1 MVPSARSR
9 LAAFVVAAGCG
20 GCGFIN
26 DVDGPSGLAIKK
38 FSVSPRELSPGAAAQ
53 LSWEVE
59 GAEDI
64 RIDNGIGVVK
74 SKGSAEVRPDR
85 STTYNITAKA
95 GTTVATAT
103 VQLLVPIASAS
114 PSPSPTPSSSPSPS
128 PTPSPSPS
136 PSSSP

>member
-1 MVPSARSR
+1 MVPSARFR
-9 LAAFVVAAGCG
+9 LAASLVAAVCG

-38 FSVSPRELSPGAAAQ
+38 FSVSPKELSPGAAAQ
-53 LSWEVE
+53 LSWDVE

-74 SKGSAEVRPDR
+74 AKGSMEVRPDR
-85 STTYNITAKA
+85 STTYNMTAKA

-114 PSPSPTPSSSPSPS
+114 PSPTPSPSPS